1 MPVLHDT
8 WVPHMLLRSLVNT
21 TFLLERKL
29 TPSRTLQILLFEVE
43 MGDKSQKMTLIVF
56 FLYFFFFFVSESFNR
71 AKVGE
76 KKMVKQHGKVTRDWL
91 TIRFNDVDR

>member
-56 FLYFFFFFVSESFNR
+56 FLYFFFFFLFQNPLTGQ
-71 AKVGE
+71 KWE
-76 KKMVKQHGKVTRDWL
+76 KKKWLNSMGKSHV
-91 TIRFNDVDR
+91 IG